1 MRRIAAVWAVCSLLL
16 IGSFG
21 VLMIV
26 DRRAGIA
33 LPYSVPLAFAITL
46 LAATSLFTL
55 GQAILA
61 RRPVREA
68 APPLRVQVP
77 RPVVARRPRTA
88 PEGVVLLD
96 LSSLAFGGQRP

>member
-33 LPYSVPLAFAITL
+33 LPYSIPLAFAITL
-46 LAATSLFTL
+46 LAASALFASAIGRRSTSR
-55 GQAILA
+55 A
-61 RRPVREA
+61 RPYRPATASA
-68 APPLRVQVP
+68 APR
-77 RPVVARRPRTA
+77 
-88 PEGVVLLD
+88 
-96 LSSLAFGGQRP
+96 

>member
-33 LPYSVPLAFAITL
+33 LPYSIPLAFAITL
-46 LAATSLFTL
+46 LAASALFTL
-55 GQAILA
+55 GVARFAGGRIGLAAGGRMVEA
-61 RRPVREA
+61 RRTN
-68 APPLRVQVP
+68 
-77 RPVVARRPRTA
+77 VVRRPRNA